1 MLMVST
7 RQNADFLWLSQFT
20 RGYGPEATR
29 AQNKAATVQRFFPAD
44 AILGAKCFHPLIYLA
59 AWRHLPGP

>member
-1 MLMVST
+1 M
-7 RQNADFLWLSQFT
+7 RIFYGYLSLPE
-20 RGYGPEATR
+20 GMDPEATR
-29 AQNKAATVQRFFPAD
+29 AQNKAATVQPFFPAD